1 MLDILVLP
9 IIGVHP
15 KEQSLCRSIQ
25 FKVMKF
31 IKWENNRLLLFKTSE
46 FKLVSPGAHYFAR
59 NAFEVVFVVSGN
71 TAVIAS
77 NSGVI

>member
-15 KEQSLCRSIQ
+15 KEQCRSIQ
-25 FKVMKF
+25 FTVMKF

-77 NSGVI
+77 NSSVI